1 TSLSLHQQIQ
11 NYLPSVEML
20 IKNLSPNPANPVYLV
35 EFCSTR
41 LLLDCPLDFGPLLR
55 CCPRHPL
62 LVGEASHQ
70 PAAEVEGKAWPGD
83 SARPDGL
90 PFKTVEG
97 VELLDAP
104 PCVSMPFSTKHCPV
118 VWSTVDA
125 VLISS
130 HHAILGVPYLTG
142 CTDFAGRIFATEP
155 SIEFGRQILEDLAN
169 SVDQLPHCGKLE
181 DVVKRL
187 REAGHPLADQA
198 ENWMPVFTAA
208 QVQSA
213 FDSVQ
218 RVSFNQRVQLL
229 NDLLLTPV
237 SSGFCI
243 GGCNWLIE
251 SDFHRMAYM
260 SASSQWTCHPLP
272 MSWQALVGCDLLLF
286 NGACLLPG
294 QTPDR
299 SVEDICSALVTVLSQ
314 GGSALFPCRPCG
326 VLFDLLESISNHLD
340 AKGMRR
346 YPMYLVSARAKN
358 SLSFADICGEWLS
371 AERQKRLY
379 TADVPFGHAEM
390 LQQNQLQ
397 QFSSLGSD
405 FGRQCSQPCIV
416 FATDPCLR
424 LGEAV
429 HLAAAWGRDRANA
442 LFLTDPQFADVQT
455 LAPFQPLAMPVH
467 RFTMDMRMQPSQ
479 AADVLSLLRCGRLV
493 MPEAYRRLDCHG
505 GCPVSYSQ
513 YLSVMQFPLDSSDQL
528 LELSPALA
536 RTVRP
541 VRVGDRQL
549 ALLEGEVTM
558 GRSGRRRLEPLSEAA
573 KSSGSTGGAVGFGS
587 GSELKP
593 LLAAV
598 ESSQTAKPLL
608 TGQLRP
614 EELVRQ
620 LRARNFPGAKHE
632 LAEDGSWSIFLEV
645 GHQEALITGSAGATH
660 VYCDDEKIR
669 LVVRESLLACLV
681 LV

>member
-1 TSLSLHQQIQ
+1 
-11 NYLPSVEML
+11 
-20 IKNLSPNPANPVYLV
+20 
-35 EFCSTR
+35 
-41 LLLDCPLDFGPLLR
+41 
-55 CCPRHPL
+55 
-62 LVGEASHQ
+62 
-70 PAAEVEGKAWPGD
+70 
-83 SARPDGL
+83 
-90 PFKTVEG
+90 
-97 VELLDAP
+97 
-104 PCVSMPFSTKHCPV
+104 MPFSTKHCPV

-125 VLISS
+125 RAHFQLPR
-130 HHAILGVPYLTG
+130 HPGHPLPDRLHR
-142 CTDFAGRIFATEP
+142 FAGRIFATEP

-169 SVDQLPHCGKLE
+169 SWTQLPHCGKLE
-181 DVVKRL
+181 DV
-187 REAGHPLADQA
+187 AGHPLADQA

-593 LLAAV
+593 LLPRCA
-598 ESSQTAKPLL
+598 
-608 TGQLRP
+608 

-681 LV
+681 LQAWNFRNRSMAEPAAPEDPQQQLQTQSEQQQPVQLSLPKPSGRYLRVRIADQERSPDDRVAYVVETRVLDQEATPQELRDLLGSHALQ